1 MKLLDRLTK
10 KVVGQTSDAVKETVK
25 KEARNILGDILPVL
39 AGLGVVVGGVL
50 IFHKPKAAEKA
61 IDAVQKVAPTVSHT
75 VTNNYFFSDSVK
87 EELLD
92 KLLK

>member
-1 MKLLDRLTK
+1 MKIFDKLTK

-25 KEARNILGDILPVL
+25 KEAKNILGDILPVL
-39 AGLGVVVGGVL
+39 AGLGVIVGGVM
-50 IFHKPKAAEKA
+50 IFRKPKAAEKVV
-61 IDAVQKVAPTVSHT
+61 DTVQKVVPTVSHT
-75 VTNNYFFSDSVK
+75 VTNNYFFGDNVK

>member
-1 MKLLDRLTK
+1 MRVFDYLTK

-25 KEARNILGDILPVL
+25 KEAKNILGDILPVL
-39 AGLGVVVGGVL
+39 AGLGVIVGGVV
-50 IFHKPKAAEKA
+50 IFRKPKAAEKVV
-61 IDAVQKVAPTVSHT
+61 DTVGKVVPTVSHT
-75 VTNNYFFSDSVK
+75 ITNNYFFNDDVK